1 MGGDGW
7 LITVNSDGAYRI
19 EESPALW
26 GFVPYAIN
34 DFGEMAG
41 QHGNNAAVAW
51 IEDGVVQIQ
60 DLPLPSLNNTYSRGA
75 GINNL
80 GEVVG
85 VWANSKPFLWRPAE
99 GIIWLT
105 PDATNPGAALDI
117 NDHGQVVGWSY
128 DSSGR
133 RYAFLW
139 EDGRLSDLNVL
150 SGVGTK
156 SFRLGSA
163 DAINNAGQII
173 GHSATYKG
181 PYVYDYGTYLLTP
194 NP

>member
-1 MGGDGW
+1 
-7 LITVNSDGAYRI
+7 LERSETAS
-19 EESPALW
+19 
-26 GFVPYAIN
+26 
-34 DFGEMAG
+34 
-41 QHGNNAAVAW
+41 
-51 IEDGVVQIQ
+51 
-60 DLPLPSLNNTYSRGA
+60 
-75 GINNL
+75 
-80 GEVVG
+80 
-85 VWANSKPFLWRPAE
+85 
-99 GIIWLT
+99 
-105 PDATNPGAALDI
+105 NPGAALDI

-194 NP
+194 KP